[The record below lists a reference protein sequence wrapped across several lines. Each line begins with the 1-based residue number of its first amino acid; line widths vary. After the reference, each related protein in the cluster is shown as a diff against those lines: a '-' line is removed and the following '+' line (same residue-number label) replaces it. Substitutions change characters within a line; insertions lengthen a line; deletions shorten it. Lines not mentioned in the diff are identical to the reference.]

1 MAVKR
6 GVREFV
12 CRIPGLFLLVVLFI
26 APSAWGQIA
35 SQGTIAVKVLDQSGA
50 VVPGANLK
58 LEDLASN
65 NVRTA
70 VTDSGG
76 VYSFVSLSIGTYKL
90 MVSKGG
96 FQDQVFES
104 VSVQATRTTDINVS
118 LTVGTQAAEVK
129 VVEQAPVV
137 ERTSNA
143 ITGEIDLGQIEELP
157 VIGRDISQLSRIVP
171 GAVSNGGQTTW
182 NGMPL
187 AATGNNIDGVI
198 ATTSR
203 MKFGG
208 ASQPLVEARIEDM
221 QEMTVET
228 DQLNTNA
235 GFGQS
240 NFQVNFVTRRGSNTF
255 HGRLFEDHRNSALNA
270 NSWVN
275 DAGGTP
281 KPKFHLN
288 DFGGSIG
295 GAAIK
300 NKLFFFGTFAMSK
313 QPGSYSTSA
322 STAYN
327 STGGT
332 NFPTQAAQ
340 AGNFTWSDAN
350 GTHTINLFTDVAGP
364 AGLPSSPNAVTTGLF
379 SAINGSL
386 SGGTVTPT
394 ALPYIDNIVFPV
406 QSPITYWLPTV
417 RVDYNIKDNLRMYVS
432 WNMTKW
438 NQPGAGPPPFPGAA
452 FKTYGASNKFEYF
465 TAALGFDWTIKPT
478 IVNQFRGGYLFNLAK
493 YSYDAS
499 NGYLKLPE
507 IDWPSSVGTSGQVFN
522 NLPIQTYYPLVN
534 AADNVSWQL
543 HKHLVNFGF
552 SYYREQDH
560 YNNAPAG
567 FPFDAIGLV
576 TDDPATTAIEN
587 YFASHFPSASAT
599 DRSNAEDLYSV
610 LRGRISG
617 VSPGGAGFPYDIK
630 TGKYSTNVSGYNLNE
645 LQSAWGMFVEDAWR
659 VKSDLTVNL
668 GLRWDFTGDDHDLT
682 GAYHS
687 ADPVGIWG
695 PSGVNNIFKP
705 GTLTSDPAGLNPSYV
720 GRIHVYKPWNVSPQ
734 PSIGL
739 AWNPTYSDG
748 LMGKMFKG
756 GKTVVRAG
764 FALRRF
770 TEPYQFFWNSASNSG
785 YAFYQAFNLSPV
797 TPGAP
802 LPATGGYYAGS
813 YELGMGQPA
822 PYTLSPATYQNV
834 IPESNETFFGY
845 WTGVNGIDPNI
856 RQPYVESWNL
866 GIQREIGQSNVIEIR
881 YQGNRSVHQ
890 WVKLNPNEVN
900 IFENGF
906 LSEFKLAQQNLT
918 ACMANASCA
927 ANPSFQNQGLPGQ
940 SPLPILTAAFTNP
953 GGLDP
958 AGFSNGTFANYLNNG
973 RAGDFASDLAGSS
986 TYLCNL
992 IGSANFSPCALNGAA
1007 NPGHGYPIN
1016 FFQANPYNAG
1026 KATGYLTDPG
1036 FGDYHA
1042 LQVDWRQRHW
1052 HGMQFDANYTWSHTL
1067 GVQPGNTW
1075 TGAFRLF
1082 TMRNLRQSYG
1092 PTLFDI
1098 RHVFH
1103 ANGTYDLPFGKG
1115 KAMANRGGVV
1125 DRVVG
1130 GWSIGTILTYQTGL
1144 PSQLIGGFRTTNG
1157 PASTPFGDG
1166 PGGFDLGDGG
1176 VVLTGVT
1183 VSQLQNAVGVT
1194 AAPGKTYAYGL
1205 DPAKYKPLLSS
1216 NTVAGTS
1223 SGNPF
1228 IHSPHEFFQD
1238 MAITKTVRIRE
1249 NLRFSLQTEFENV
1262 WNHPVWGAVNGNI
1275 RSSNFGRVNVIRTF
1289 QNGLLAQGERQ
1300 IGFRANIEF

>member
-1 MAVKR
+1 MASNR
-6 GVREFV
+6 GVFV
-12 CRIPGLFLLVVLFI
+12 SARFILGVLI
-26 APSAWGQIA
+26 LALMSGAPSTWGQIA
-35 SQGTIAVKVLDQSGA
+35 SQGTINVTVVDSSGA
-50 VVPGANLK
+50 VVPKADLR
-58 LEDLASN
+58 LEDASSN

-70 VTDSGG
+70 VTDPSG
-76 VYSFVSLSIGTYKL
+76 VYSFVSLPIGTYKL
-90 MVSKGG
+90 TVSKTD
-96 FQDQVFES
+96 FQGQVFES
-104 VSVQATRTTDINVS
+104 VSVQATRTTDVHVS
-118 LTVGTQAAEVK
+118 LTVGTQAA
-129 VVEQAPVV
+129 VVEVTDQTPVV

-143 ITGEIDLGQIEELP
+143 ITGEIDLGQVEQLP
-157 VIGRDISQLSRIVP
+157 VIGRDVSQLSRIVP

-221 QEMTVET
+221 QEMTVQT
-228 DQLNTNA
+228 DQLNSNT

-240 NFQVNFVTRRGSNTF
+240 NFQVNFVTRRGSNAF

-275 DAGGTP
+275 DASGSP
-281 KPKFHLN
+281 KSPYHLN

-300 NKLFFFGTFAMSK
+300 DKLFFFGTFAMSK
-313 QPGSYSTSA
+313 QPGSFV
-322 STAYN
+322 
-327 STGGT
+327 TGGT

-340 AGNFTWSDAN
+340 AGNFTWTDTS
-350 GTHTINLFTDVAGP
+350 GTHTINLLTDVAGP
-364 AGLPSSPNAVTTGLF
+364 AGLPSSVNAVTAGLF
-379 SAINGSL
+379 SNINGSL
-386 SGGTVTPT
+386 NGGTVSPT
-394 ALPYIDNIVFPV
+394 ALPYINSIRFAV
-406 QSPITYWLPTV
+406 QSPITYYFPTV
-417 RVDYNIKDNLRMYVS
+417 RVDYNIKNNLKMYTS
-432 WNMTKW
+432 WNMTRW
-438 NQPGAGPPPFPGAA
+438 NQPGASAPPYPGSA
-452 FKTYGASNKFEYF
+452 FKTYGASNQFEYF

-478 IVNQFRGGYLFNLAK
+478 IVNSFRGGYLFNLVK
-493 YSYDAS
+493 YNYDAS
-499 NGYLKLPE
+499 TGYLNLPE
-507 IDWPSSVGTSGQVFN
+507 IDWPGSMGSSGQVFA

-543 HKHLVNFGF
+543 HKHLLNFGV

-576 TDDPATTAIEN
+576 TDDPARTAIEN
-587 YFASHFPSASAT
+587 YFTTHFPNAAT
-599 DRSNAEDLYSV
+599 TDKSNAEDLYAV

-617 VSPGGAGFPYDIK
+617 VSPGGAGFPYDRT
-630 TGKYSTNVSGYNLNE
+630 TGQYSTKVSGYNLNE
-645 LQSAWGMFVEDAWR
+645 LQSAWGTFIEDAWR

-705 GTLTSDPAGLNPSYV
+705 GVLTSDPAGLDPTYV
-720 GRIHVYKPWNVSPQ
+720 GRVHVYKPWNVSPQ

-739 AWNPTYSDG
+739 AWNPTYKDG
-748 LMGKMFKG
+748 LMGKMFGG

-797 TPGAP
+797 NPNAP
-802 LPATGGYYAGS
+802 LPPQGGYHAGS
-813 YELGMGQPA
+813 YELGNAQPA

-866 GIQREIGQSNVIEIR
+866 GIQREIGHNSVIEVR

-906 LSEFKLAQQNLT
+906 LAEFKLAQQNL
-918 ACMANASCA
+918 AINNAHGIANSFANNGFTGQAS
-927 ANPSFQNQGLPGQ
+927 
-940 SPLPILTAAFTNP
+940 LPILTAAFTNP
-953 GGLDP
+953 GGLD
-958 AGFSNGTFANYLNNG
+958 ASGFSNGAFISDLQNG
-973 RAGDFASDLAGSS
+973 QAGDFASSLAGSS

-992 IGSANFSPCALNGAA
+992 IGSANFSPCGFNGV

-1026 KATGYLTDPG
+1026 KATGYLTDAG
-1036 FGDYHA
+1036 YGDYHA
-1042 LQVDWRQRHW
+1042 LQVDWRQKQW
-1052 HGMQFDANYTWSHTL
+1052 HGLQFDANYTWSHTL
-1067 GVQPGNTW
+1067 GVEPGNTW
-1075 TGAFRLF
+1075 TGAFRGF
-1082 TMRNLRQSYG
+1082 TMRDLRQSYG

-1098 RHVFH
+1098 RQVFH

-1115 KAMANRGGVV
+1115 KVYANRDGVV
-1125 DRVVG
+1125 DKVVG
-1130 GWSIGTILTYQTGL
+1130 GWNIGTILTYQTG
-1144 PSQLIGGFRTTNG
+1144 PPAQLIGGYGTFNG
-1157 PASTPFGDG
+1157 PGFTPFGDA
-1166 PGGFDLGDGG
+1166 LGDGG
-1176 VVLTGVT
+1176 VVFTGVT
-1183 VSQLQNAVGVT
+1183 ASQLQSGVGVFSVPNG
-1194 AAPGKTYAYGL
+1194 ATYKYGL
-1205 DPAKYKPLLSS
+1205 NPKYIAAGVGS
-1216 NTVAGTS
+1216 NTAFISPNTDPGTM
-1223 SGNPF
+1223 SGNPW
-1228 IHSPHEFFQD
+1228 IHGPHEFFQD
-1238 MAITKTVRIRE
+1238 LAITKTIHIRE
-1249 NLRFSLQTEFENV
+1249 NLRFKFQAEFENI
-1262 WNHPVWGAVNGNI
+1262 WNHPVWGSPNMNI
-1275 RSSNFGRVNVIRTF
+1275 QSSGFGQISPIQTY
-1289 QNGLLAQGERQ
+1289 QNGLLSQGERQ
-1300 IGFRANIEF
+1300 IGFRANLEF

>member
-1 MAVKR
+1 MARNRNTSVFT
-6 GVREFV
+6 G
-12 CRIPGLFLLVVLFI
+12 CIYALFLLVLMSG

-35 SQGTIAVKVLDQSGA
+35 SQGTINVTVVDQSGA
-50 VVPGANLK
+50 VIPGANLS

-70 VTDSGG
+70 VTGANG

-90 MVSKGG
+90 TVNKTGMQG
-96 FQDQVFES
+96 QVFES
-104 VSVQATRTTDINVS
+104 VAVQATRTTDVHVS
-118 LTVGTQAAEVK
+118 LSVGAQTA
-129 VVEQAPVV
+129 VVEVIEQTPVV

-143 ITGEIDLGQIEELP
+143 ITGTIDLEQVEELP
-157 VIGRDISQLSRIVP
+157 VVGRDISQLSRLVP

-221 QEMTVET
+221 QEMTVQT
-228 DQLNTNA
+228 DQLNTNT

-275 DAGGTP
+275 DAGGAD

-288 DFGGSIG
+288 DFGGSIS

-313 QPGSYSTSA
+313 QPGSYI
-322 STAYN
+322 
-327 STGGT
+327 TGGT
-332 NFPTQAAQ
+332 QFPTQAAQ
-340 AGNFTWSDAN
+340 AGNFTWTDSS
-350 GTHTINLFTDVAGP
+350 GTHTINLLTDVAGP
-364 AGLPSSPNAVTTGLF
+364 AGQPSTVNAVTTGLF
-379 SAINGSL
+379 NNINGSL

-417 RVDYNIKDNLRMYVS
+417 RADYNIKDNLRMYMS

-438 NQPGAGPPPFPGAA
+438 KQPGAGAPPFPGAA
-452 FKTYGASNKFEYF
+452 FKTYGASNQYEYF

-499 NGYLKLPE
+499 KGYLQLPE
-507 IDWPSSVGTSGQVFN
+507 IDWPTSVGTSGQVYN

-543 HKHLVNFGF
+543 HKHLLNFGF

-576 TDDPATTAIEN
+576 GDDPATTAFEN
-587 YFASHFPSASAT
+587 YFATHFPNATTT

-617 VSPGGAGFPYDIK
+617 VSPGGSGFPYDVK
-630 TGKYSTNVSGYNLNE
+630 AGKYSTTVSGYNLNE
-645 LQSAWGMFVEDAWR
+645 LQSAWGLFFEDAWR

-668 GLRWDFTGDDHDLT
+668 GLRWDFTGDDHDKT

-705 GTLTSDPAGLNPSYV
+705 GVLTSDPAGLNPTYV
-720 GRIHVYKPWNVSPQ
+720 GRVHVYKPWNVSPQ

-802 LPATGGYYAGS
+802 LPSTGGYYAGS
-813 YELGMGQPA
+813 YELGNAQPT

-845 WTGVNGIDPNI
+845 WTGVNGINPNI

-866 GIQREIGQSNVIEIR
+866 GIQREIGHSNVIEVR

-900 IFENGF
+900 VFENGF
-906 LSEFKLAQQNLT
+906 LAEFKLAQQNLIAYKT
-918 ACMANASCA
+918 
-927 ANPSFQNQGLPGQ
+927 ANPNCGQPMNPPCSFANNGLPGQ

-958 AGFSNGTFANYLNNG
+958 AGFSNGAFLSDLKNG
-973 RAGDFASDLAGSS
+973 QAGDFASSMAGSS

-992 IGSANFSPCALNGAA
+992 VGSASFSPCALNGVA

-1042 LQVDWRQRHW
+1042 LQVDWRQKQW
-1052 HGMQFDANYTWSHTL
+1052 HGMQFDANYAWSHTL

-1075 TGAFRLF
+1075 TGTTRLF

-1092 PTLFDI
+1092 PTLFDA

-1103 ANGTYDLPFGKG
+1103 VNGTYDLPFGKG
-1115 KAMANRGGVV
+1115 KTMANRGGAV

-1144 PSQLIGGFRTTNG
+1144 PSQLIGGYRTTNG

-1166 PGGFDLGDGG
+1166 PRGFDLGDGG
-1176 VVLTGVT
+1176 VVLTGIT
-1183 VSQLQNAVGVT
+1183 VSQLQNSVGVFS
-1194 AAPGKTYAYGL
+1194 APGQTYAFGF
-1205 DPAKYKPLLSS
+1205 DPTKRAMISP

-1223 SGNPF
+1223 SGNPY
-1228 IHSPHEFFQD
+1228 IYGPHEFFQD
-1238 MAITKTVRIRE
+1238 MAITKVFRIRE
-1249 NLRFSLQTEFENV
+1249 NLRFSFQTEFENV
-1262 WNHPVWGAVNGNI
+1262 WNHPVWNTPNTQVQ
-1275 RSSNFGRVNVIRTF
+1275 SSNFGHSGVIRTF
-1289 QNGLLAQGERQ
+1289 LNGLLIQGERQ

>member
-1 MAVKR
+1 MTRNLAHPFLRRALVLAL
-6 GVREFV
+6 VLV
-12 CRIPGLFLLVVLFI
+12 GLC
-26 APSAWGQIA
+26 APQTWGQITG
-35 SQGTIAVKVLDQSGA
+35 QGTIAVKVLDPSGA
-50 VVPGANLK
+50 TVPDAKLT
-58 LEDLASN
+58 LEDLATSR
-65 NVRTA
+65 VRTA
-70 VTDSGG
+70 VAESSGS
-76 VYSFVSLSIGTYKL
+76 YSFVALPVGTYRLTVAK
-90 MVSKGG
+90 SG
-96 FQDQVFES
+96 FQSQVLES
-104 VSVQATRTTDINVS
+104 VAVQATRTTDVTVS
-118 LTVGTQAAEVK
+118 LTVGTQSTQVT
-129 VVEQAPVV
+129 VSGQAPVV
-137 ERTSNA
+137 EKTSNA
-143 ITGEIDLGQIEELP
+143 ITGSIDLGQVEDLP

-171 GAVSNGGQTTW
+171 GAVSNGGYTTW

-208 ASQPLVEARIEDM
+208 ASEPLVEARIEDM
-221 QEMTVET
+221 QEMTVQT
-228 DQLNTNA
+228 DQLNTNT

-255 HGRLFEDHRNSALNA
+255 HGRLFEDHRSSALNA

-275 DAGGTP
+275 DASGAA
-281 KPKFHLN
+281 KPKYHLN

-300 NKLFFFGTFAMSK
+300 NKLFFFGSYAMSK
-313 QPGSYSTSA
+313 QPGSYSTST
-322 STAYN
+322 STTYN
-327 STGGT
+327 PTGGT

-340 AGNFTWSDAN
+340 AGNFPWTDCDPVTKVCTA
-350 GTHTINLFTDVAGP
+350 HTINLYTDVAAP
-364 AGLPSSPNAVTTGLF
+364 AGLPSTPNAVTTGLF
-379 SAINGSL
+379 NAINGSL
-386 SGGTVTPT
+386 SAGTVTPT

-406 QSPITYWLPTV
+406 QSPVTYWLPTV
-417 RVDYNIKDNLRMYVS
+417 RVDYNINDNLRMYVS

-438 NQPGAGPPPFPGAA
+438 KQPGAGAPPFPGAA
-452 FKTYGASNKFEYF
+452 FKSYGASNQFEYF

-507 IDWPSSVGTSGQVFN
+507 VDWPSSVGTSGQVFS

-534 AADNVSWQL
+534 AADDVSWQL
-543 HKHLVNFGF
+543 SKHLLNFGF

-587 YFASHFPSASAT
+587 YFATNFPNATAT
-599 DRSNAEDLYSV
+599 DRSNAEDLYAV

-617 VSPGGAGFPYDIK
+617 VSPGGAGFPYDVK
-630 TGKYSTNVSGYNLNE
+630 SGKYSTTVSGYNLNE
-645 LQSAWGMFVEDAWR
+645 LQSAWGLFGQDAWR
-659 VKSDLTVNL
+659 VRPDLTVNL

-705 GTLTSDPAGLNPSYV
+705 GVLTSDPAGLNPSYV
-720 GRIHVYKPWNVSPQ
+720 GRVHVYKPWNVSPQ

-739 AWNPTYSDG
+739 AWNPRYTDG
-748 LMGKMFKG
+748 LLGKMFSG

-802 LPATGGYYAGS
+802 LPAQGGYYAGS
-813 YELGMGQPA
+813 YELGMPQPA

-845 WTGVNGIDPNI
+845 WTGVNGINPNI
-856 RQPYVESWNL
+856 HQPYVESWNL
-866 GIQREIGQSNVIEIR
+866 GIQREISQNSVIEIR

-906 LSEFKLAQQNLT
+906 LAEFKLAQQNL
-918 ACMANASCA
+918 AINQANGNGNTFAYS
-927 ANPSFQNQGLPGQ
+927 GLAGQ
-940 SPLPILTAAFTNP
+940 SALPILTAAFTNP

-958 AGFSNGTFANYLNNG
+958 AGFTNGTFVNYLMNG
-973 RAGDFASDLAGSS
+973 RAGDFASDLAASS

-992 IGSANFSPCALNGAA
+992 IGSANFSPCALNGVA

-1042 LQVDWRQRHW
+1042 LQVDWRQRPW
-1052 HGMQFDANYTWSHTL
+1052 HGMQFDVNYTWSHTL
-1067 GVQPGNTW
+1067 GVEPGNTW

-1082 TMRNLRQSYG
+1082 SMRDLRLSYG
-1092 PTLFDI
+1092 PTLFDV
-1098 RHVFH
+1098 RHTFH

-1115 KAMANRGGVV
+1115 QAMANRGGVV
-1125 DRVVG
+1125 DKIVG
-1130 GWSIGTILTYQTGL
+1130 GWNIGTIVTYQTGL

-1157 PASTPFGDG
+1157 PSSTPFGDA
-1166 PGGFDLGDGG
+1166 LGDGG
-1176 VVLTGVT
+1176 VVLNGIT
-1183 VSQLQNAVGVT
+1183 VSQLQNSVGVYS
-1194 AAPGKTYAYGL
+1194 APGHTYAFGF
-1205 DPAKYKPLLSS
+1205 DPTKRSLLSA
-1216 NTVAGTS
+1216 NTTAGVST
-1223 SGNPF
+1223 GNPYIF
-1228 IHSPHEFFQD
+1228 GPHEFFQD
-1238 MAITKTVRIRE
+1238 LAITKAFRIRE
-1249 NLRFSLQTEFENV
+1249 NLRFTFQSEFENV
-1262 WNHPVWGAVNGNI
+1262 WNHPVWGSPNTNV
-1275 RSSNFGRVNVIRTF
+1275 RSSSYGHSSVIRTF
-1289 QNGLLAQGERQ
+1289 KNGLLRQGERQ
-1300 IGFRANIEF
+1300 IGFRANLEF

>member
-1 MAVKR
+1 MAHKW
-6 GVREFV
+6 GVCVFV
-12 CRIPGLFLLVVLFI
+12 RRNLGLFLLALFCG
-26 APSAWGQIA
+26 APVSWGQIT
-35 SQGTIAVKVLDQSGA
+35 SQGTIAIKVLDQSGA

-58 LEDLASN
+58 LEDLSSN
-65 NVRTA
+65 DVRTA
-70 VTDSGG
+70 LTDSTG

-90 MVSKGG
+90 TVSKTG
-96 FQDQVFES
+96 FQGQVFES
-104 VSVQATRTTDINVS
+104 VSVQATRTTDVTAS
-118 LTVGTQAAEVK
+118 LTVGAQAAVVE
-129 VVEQAPVV
+129 VVEQTPVV

-143 ITGEIDLGQIEELP
+143 ITGTIDLGQVEELP
-157 VIGRDISQLSRIVP
+157 VIGRDISQLSQLVP
-171 GAVSNGGQTTW
+171 GAVSTGGQTSW

-221 QEMTVET
+221 QEMTVQT
-228 DQLNTNA
+228 DQLNTNT

-240 NFQVNFVTRRGSNTF
+240 NFQVNFVTRRGSNAF

-270 NSWVN
+270 NSWLN
-275 DAGGTP
+275 DASSAD

-313 QPGSYSTSA
+313 QPGSYI
-322 STAYN
+322 TA
-327 STGGT
+327 GT
-332 NFPTQAAQ
+332 LFPTQAAQ
-340 AGNFTWSDAN
+340 AGNFTWTDAN
-350 GTHTINLFTDVAGP
+350 GSHTINLLTDVAGP
-364 AGLPSSPNAVTTGLF
+364 AGLPSTVNTVNTDTTTGLF
-379 SAINGSL
+379 TLINNSL

-394 ALPYIDNIVFPV
+394 ALSYINNIIFPV
-406 QSPITYWLPTV
+406 QSPITYYFPTV
-417 RVDYNIKDNLRMYVS
+417 RADYNIKDNLRMYMS
-432 WNMTKW
+432 WNMTRW
-438 NQPGAGPPPFPGAA
+438 NQPGAGAPPYPGAA
-452 FKTYGASNKFEYF
+452 FKSYGASNKFEYF

-478 IVNQFRGGYLFNLAK
+478 IVNQFRGGYLFNLVK
-493 YSYDAS
+493 YNYDAS

-507 IDWPSSVGTSGQVFN
+507 IDWPVSVGSSGQVFN
-522 NLPIQTYYPLVN
+522 NLPIKTYYPLVN
-534 AADNVSWQL
+534 AADNISWQFK
-543 HKHLVNFGF
+543 KHLLNFGF

-587 YFASHFPSASAT
+587 YFATHFPAASST
-599 DRSNAEDLYSV
+599 DRSNAEDLYAI
-610 LRGRISG
+610 LLGRISG

-630 TGKYSTNVSGYNLNE
+630 SKKYSTTVSGYNLNE

-659 VKSDLTVNL
+659 VKADLTVNL

-705 GTLTSDPAGLNPSYV
+705 GVLTSDAAGLNPTYV
-720 GRIHVYKPWNVSPQ
+720 GRVHVYKPWNVSPQ
-734 PSIGL
+734 PSVGL
-739 AWNPTYSDG
+739 AWNPTYKDG
-748 LMGKMFKG
+748 FMGKIFSS

-813 YELGMGQPA
+813 YELGNAQPA

-845 WTGVNGIDPNI
+845 WTGVNGINPNI

-866 GIQREIGQSNVIEIR
+866 GIQREIGHNNVIEVR

-906 LSEFKLAQQNLT
+906 LAEFKLAQQNLS
-918 ACMANASCA
+918 ACLANAGCA
-927 ANPSFQNQGLPGQ
+927 ANPSFRNQGLPGQ

-958 AGFSNGTFANYLNNG
+958 AGFSNGSFINDLQNG
-973 RAGDFASDLAGSS
+973 RAGDFASSLAGSS

-992 IGSANFSPCALNGAA
+992 IGSANFSPCAINGTA

-1016 FFQANPYNAG
+1016 FFQSNPYNAG
-1026 KATGYLTDPG
+1026 KATGYLTDAG

-1042 LQVDWRQRHW
+1042 LQVDWRQRQW
-1052 HGMQFDANYTWSHTL
+1052 HGMQFDANYTWSHSL

-1075 TGAFRLF
+1075 TGSFRLF
-1082 TMRNLRQSYG
+1082 SMRNLRQSYG
-1092 PTLFDI
+1092 PTGFDA

-1103 ANGTYDLPFGKG
+1103 VNGTYDLPFGKG
-1115 KAMANRGGVV
+1115 KAMANRGGAA

-1144 PSQLIGGFRTTNG
+1144 PSQLIGGYRTTNG
-1157 PASTPFGDG
+1157 PAATPFGDG
-1166 PGGFDLGDGG
+1166 PRGFDLGDGG
-1176 VVLTGVT
+1176 VVMTGIT
-1183 VSQLQNAVGVT
+1183 VSQLQNSVGVFS
-1194 AAPGKTYAYGL
+1194 APGQTYAYGF
-1205 DPAKYKPLLSS
+1205 DPTKRALISP
-1216 NTVAGTS
+1216 NIVAGTS
-1223 SGNPF
+1223 SGNPY
-1228 IHSPHEFFQD
+1228 IYGPHQFFQD
-1238 MAITKTVRIRE
+1238 LAITKTVHIRE
-1249 NLRFSLQTEFENV
+1249 NLRFTFQTEFENV
-1262 WNHPVWGAVNGNI
+1262 WNHPVWGSPNTQVQ
-1275 RSSNFGRVNVIRTF
+1275 SSNFGHSSVVRNF
-1289 QNGLLAQGERQ
+1289 LNGLVIQGERQ

>member
-1 MAVKR
+1 MTR
-6 GVREFV
+6 SFVRPLFKSAFV
-12 CRIPGLFLLVVLFI
+12 LTLALLGLCV
-26 APSAWGQIA
+26 PQGWGQITG
-35 SQGTIAVKVLDQSGA
+35 QGTIAVRVLDQSGA
-50 VVPGANLK
+50 AVADAKLT
-58 LEDLASN
+58 LEDLATS
-65 NVRTA
+65 RSQTA
-70 VTDSGG
+70 MAGPSGT
-76 VYSFVSLSIGTYKL
+76 YSFVALTVGAYKL
-90 MVSKGG
+90 TVEKAG
-96 FQDQVFES
+96 FQPQVLEA
-104 VSVQATRTTDINVS
+104 VAVQATRTTDVTVT
-118 LTVGTQAAEVK
+118 LTVGTQATQVT
-129 VVEQAPVV
+129 VSEQAPIA

-143 ITGEIDLGQIEELP
+143 ITGTIDLAQVEDLP

-171 GAVSNGGQTTW
+171 GAVSNRGETTW

-203 MKFGG
+203 MKFEG

-221 QEMTVET
+221 QEMTVQT
-228 DQLNTNA
+228 DQLNMNT

-240 NFQVNFVTRRGSNTF
+240 NFQVNFVTRRGSNVF

-275 DAGGTP
+275 DASGAA
-281 KPKFHLN
+281 KPKYHLN

-295 GAAIK
+295 GPLIR
-300 NKLFFFGTFAMSK
+300 NKLFVFGSYAMSK
-313 QPGSYSTSA
+313 QPGSFD
-322 STAYN
+322 TATITTYN
-327 STGGT
+327 TTGGT

-340 AGNFTWSDAN
+340 AGNFTWTDSG
-350 GTHTINLFTDVAGP
+350 GTHTVNLLTQIAGP
-364 AGLPSSPNAVTTGLF
+364 AGLPSTPNAVSTALF
-379 SAINGSL
+379 NAINGSL
-386 SGGTVTPT
+386 SAGTVTTTTDP
-394 ALPYIDNIVFPV
+394 NINNISFGV
-406 QSPITYWLPTV
+406 QSPVTYWLPTV
-417 RVDYNIKDNLRMYVS
+417 RADYNIKDNLKMYLS
-432 WNMTKW
+432 WNMTEWK
-438 NQPGAGPPPFPGAA
+438 QLGAGAAPFPGSA
-452 FKTYGASNKFEYF
+452 FQTYGASNKYKYF
-465 TAALGFDWTIKPT
+465 TTALGFDWTISPT
-478 IVNQFRGGYLFNLAK
+478 IINQFRGGYLYNLAK

-507 IDWPSSVGTSGQVFN
+507 IDWPTSVGTSGQVFS
-522 NLPIQTYYPLVN
+522 NLPINTYYPLIN
-534 AADNVSWQL
+534 GADNVSWQ
-543 HKHLVNFGF
+543 KREHLLNFGF

-560 YNNAPAG
+560 YDNAPGG

-576 TDDPATTAIEN
+576 TDDPASTAIRN
-587 YFASHFPSASAT
+587 YFTTNFPNALDT
-599 DRSNAEDLYSV
+599 DVSNAEDLYSV
-610 LRGRISG
+610 IRGRISG
-617 VSPGGAGFPYDIK
+617 VSPGGSGFPYDIK
-630 TGKYSTNVSGYNLNE
+630 TKQYSTTVSGYNLDE
-645 LQSAWGMFVEDAWR
+645 LQSAWGLFGQDAWR
-659 VKSDLTVNL
+659 VRPDLTVNL

-695 PSGVNNIFKP
+695 PSGVGNIFKP
-705 GTLTSDPAGLNPSYV
+705 GVLTSDPAGLNPSYV
-720 GRIHVYKPWNVSPQ
+720 GRVHVYKPWNVSPQ

-739 AWNPTYSDG
+739 AWNPSYSDG

-770 TEPYQFFWNSASNSG
+770 TEPYQFFWNSASNAG

-813 YELGMGQPA
+813 YELGVPQPA

-845 WTGVNGIDPNI
+845 WTGVNGINPNI
-856 RQPYVESWNL
+856 HQPYVQSWNL
-866 GIQREIGQSNVIEIR
+866 GIQREIGQANVIEIR

-906 LSEFKLAQQNLT
+906 LAEFKLAQQNLT
-918 ACMANASCA
+918 INRANGKGNTFAD
-927 ANPSFQNQGLPGQ
+927 NGLPGQ

-953 GGLDP
+953 TGLDP
-958 AGFSNGTFANYLNNG
+958 AGFSNGTFIGYLQNG

-992 IGSANFSPCALNGAA
+992 VGSADFSPCGFNGV

-1026 KATGYLTDPG
+1026 KATGYLSDPG

-1042 LQVDWRQRHW
+1042 LQVDWRQRQW
-1052 HGMQFDANYTWSHTL
+1052 HGVQFDANYTWSHTL
-1067 GVQPGNTW
+1067 GVQPGDTW
-1075 TGAFRLF
+1075 TGSFRLF

-1092 PTLFDI
+1092 PTLFDV

-1125 DRVVG
+1125 DQVVG
-1130 GWSIGTILTYQTGL
+1130 GWNVGTILTYQTGL

-1157 PASTPFGDG
+1157 PAATPFGDG
-1166 PGGFDLGDGG
+1166 PRGFDLGDGG
-1176 VVLTGVT
+1176 VVLNGIT
-1183 VSQLQNAVGVT
+1183 VSQLQSSVGVYS
-1194 AAPGKTYAYGL
+1194 APGKTYAFGF
-1205 DPAKYKPLLSS
+1205 DPSKRSLLMG
-1216 NTVAGTS
+1216 NTTPGVST
-1223 SGNPF
+1223 GNPY
-1228 IHSPHEFFQD
+1228 IYGPHEFFQD
-1238 MAITKTVRIRE
+1238 LAITKTFHIRE
-1249 NLRFSLQTEFENV
+1249 NLRFTFQSEFENV
-1262 WNHPVWGAVNGNI
+1262 WNHPVWGSPNTQVQSTSFG
-1275 RSSNFGRVNVIRTF
+1275 RSSVIRTL
-1289 QNGLLAQGERQ
+1289 QNGLLRQGERQ

>member
-1 MAVKR
+1 MIRHYIPIEQARKCSVGAGKCKRLQIMLDKPSRQGVKGLNGVVLYNLYITPYQEGVMAVKR

-275 DAGGTP
+275 DAGGAD

-327 STGGT
+327 M
-332 NFPTQAAQ
+332 
-340 AGNFTWSDAN
+340 
-350 GTHTINLFTDVAGP
+350 
-364 AGLPSSPNAVTTGLF
+364 
-379 SAINGSL
+379 
-386 SGGTVTPT
+386 
-394 ALPYIDNIVFPV
+394 
-406 QSPITYWLPTV
+406 
-417 RVDYNIKDNLRMYVS
+417 KDSLRMYDS
-432 WNMTKW
+432 RNMTKW
-438 NQPGAGPPPFPGAA
+438 KQPGAGATPFPGAA
-452 FKTYGASNKFEYF
+452 FKTYGASNQFEYF
-465 TAALGFDWTIKPT
+465 TGALGFDWTIKPT

-499 NGYLKLPE
+499 KGYLKLPE

-587 YFASHFPSASAT
+587 YFASHFPNASAT

-617 VSPGGAGFPYDIK
+617 VSPGGAGFPYDIR

-756 GKTVVRAG
+756 GKTVVRGG

-802 LPATGGYYAGS
+802 LPAQGGYYAGG
-813 YELGMGQPA
+813 YELGMPQP
-822 PYTLSPATYQNV
+822 
-834 IPESNETFFGY
+834 
-845 WTGVNGIDPNI
+845 
-856 RQPYVESWNL
+856 
-866 GIQREIGQSNVIEIR
+866 
-881 YQGNRSVHQ
+881 
-890 WVKLNPNEVN
+890 
-900 IFENGF
+900 
-906 LSEFKLAQQNLT
+906 
-918 ACMANASCA
+918 
-927 ANPSFQNQGLPGQ
+927 
-940 SPLPILTAAFTNP
+940 
-953 GGLDP
+953 
-958 AGFSNGTFANYLNNG
+958 
-973 RAGDFASDLAGSS
+973 
-986 TYLCNL
+986 
-992 IGSANFSPCALNGAA
+992 
-1007 NPGHGYPIN
+1007 
-1016 FFQANPYNAG
+1016 
-1026 KATGYLTDPG
+1026 
-1036 FGDYHA
+1036 
-1042 LQVDWRQRHW
+1042 
-1052 HGMQFDANYTWSHTL
+1052 
-1067 GVQPGNTW
+1067 
-1075 TGAFRLF
+1075 
-1082 TMRNLRQSYG
+1082 
-1092 PTLFDI
+1092 
-1098 RHVFH
+1098 
-1103 ANGTYDLPFGKG
+1103 
-1115 KAMANRGGVV
+1115 
-1125 DRVVG
+1125 
-1130 GWSIGTILTYQTGL
+1130 
-1144 PSQLIGGFRTTNG
+1144 
-1157 PASTPFGDG
+1157 
-1166 PGGFDLGDGG
+1166 
-1176 VVLTGVT
+1176 
-1183 VSQLQNAVGVT
+1183 
-1194 AAPGKTYAYGL
+1194 
-1205 DPAKYKPLLSS
+1205 
-1216 NTVAGTS
+1216 
-1223 SGNPF
+1223 
-1228 IHSPHEFFQD
+1228 
-1238 MAITKTVRIRE
+1238 
-1249 NLRFSLQTEFENV
+1249 
-1262 WNHPVWGAVNGNI
+1262 
-1275 RSSNFGRVNVIRTF
+1275 
-1289 QNGLLAQGERQ
+1289 
-1300 IGFRANIEF
+1300 